1 VHADVFSLLNDVPS
15 ILEKEITPL
24 RAQQASRQETLSG
37 KFDAQFAA
45 AKVLAQVAAA
55 MPIREEV
62 RGTVSEPDNK
72 PIDALTEWSRWERDV
87 LAFEPRP

>member
-1 VHADVFSLLNDVPS
+1 LRADVLSALNDVLS
-15 ILEKEITPL
+15 ILEREIIPL
-24 RAQQASRQETLSG
+24 RAQQASRQQTLSS

-55 MPIREEV
+55 MAIRKEV
-62 RGTVSEPDNK
+62 RRTVSEPDKK